1 MLLIMLVK
9 YETTPQAGDKKSGI
23 PSTLESVGHIDVLTL
38 KELPEA
44 AVDRI
49 ADNEIV
55 LYKHCYGSRCS
66 TQFGC

>member
-1 MLLIMLVK
+1 MLVK
-9 YETTPQAGDKKSGI
+9 YGTTSQARDKKSGI
-23 PSTLESVGHIDVLTL
+23 PFTLESVGNIDILAL

-44 AVDRI
+44 AEDRI

-55 LYKHCYGSRCS
+55 LYKHCYGSRCN